1 MLYSFFVDF
10 VKLMAVT
17 VQEILRKIPVSRRKK
32 GNNNF
37 VIKTT
42 KSRTTEEKSSSR
54 LGPKKWLKMAILT
67 NVKVVMSFLH
77 VIFAFSN
84 ATKIANSR
92 YLHLKRISFL

>member
-17 VQEILRKIPVSRRKK
+17 VYEILRKIPVSRRKN

-42 KSRTTEEKSSSR
+42 KSRTTEEKSSS
-54 LGPKKWLKMAILT
+54 
-67 NVKVVMSFLH
+67 
-77 VIFAFSN
+77 
-84 ATKIANSR
+84 
-92 YLHLKRISFL
+92 